1 MDRMDLLKELSPAQ
15 YLGLVR
21 RQFRLIGW
29 TCLGM
34 LLFTAFITLR
44 FLPRSYEGETVII
57 ISASKDQ
64 GLAALGGEGLAAQAL
79 SLLSPIG
86 LTGSVDL
93 YKGILKSRNIA
104 QKVVNRFHLCEQYG
118 VEDPQE
124 AVEKLQ
130 ETTQIRT
137 TEEGFI
143 QVTTKLKGTP
153 RVLHLADIFWR
164 RVAQERDRPVREQ
177 VADMANF
184 YITAMQDYSRETA
197 LSDTRTHREFLQKQV
212 EKARRDQELAYL
224 RLQRFQ
230 EKKGHVSLSDELRAA
245 LDTYGKLRSES
256 FLAQSKVEELQTQI
270 EEVRSR
276 LRRQMQDP
284 AQLPA
289 HAPLLA
295 DLRRK
300 LNDLQYEYR
309 TKAEDMAPAHPEM
322 QRLRVQIQQTQQDL
336 ATETAKVLQAI
347 EQGTAPE
354 LQDLEVQ
361 KSAAEAQVAALKTQL
376 QRFEEQWERVPE
388 DQKDLAQLTLETE
401 VQSKLYS
408 FLMTQLKQAEIAESQ
423 EGEPFHVLDVAIPP
437 LKPSSPHLLINL
449 LAGGLVGWVVGSCLA
464 LKREFSPSPGWPEAA
479 SSGPNAPE

>member
-1 MDRMDLLKELSPAQ
+1 MPNLQRWDSMEILRRLSLAQ
-15 YLGLVR
+15 YIGMVR
-21 RQFRLIGW
+21 RRFRLI
-29 TCLGM
+29 CLTSAGM

-44 FLPRSYEGETVII
+44 FLPRSYEGNTVII

-64 GLAALGGEGLAAQAL
+64 GLAVLGGEGLAAQAL
-79 SLLSPIG
+79 SLFSPLG

-104 QKVVNRFHLCEQYG
+104 QKVVDRFRLCEQYG

-137 TEEGFI
+137 TEEGFL
-143 QVTTKLKGTP
+143 QVTTRLKGTP
-153 RVLHLADIFWR
+153 RVVHLADLFWKGR
-164 RVAQERDRPVREQ
+164 AQERDRPVREQ

-184 YITAMQDYSRETA
+184 YITAMQDYSRQTA
-197 LSDTRTHREFLQKQV
+197 LNDTKAHREFLQKQV
-212 EKARRDQELAYL
+212 EKARQDQELAHL

-256 FLAQSKVEELQTQI
+256 LLAQSKVEELQTQI
-270 EEVRSR
+270 EEIRSR

-300 LNDLQYEYR
+300 LNDLQYEYN
-309 TKAEDMAPAHPEM
+309 TKAEDMAPQHPEM
-322 QRLRVQIQQTQQDL
+322 QRLQVQIRQTQRDL
-336 ATETAKVLQAI
+336 DRETAKVLQAI

-361 KSAAEAQVAALKTQL
+361 KSAAEAQLATLKTQL
-376 QRFEEQWERVPE
+376 QRFEEQLGKVPE

-408 FLMTQLKQAEIAESQ
+408 LLMTQLKQAEIAESQ
-423 EGEPFHVLDVAIPP
+423 EGEPFHMLDEAIPP
-437 LKPSSPHLLINL
+437 LKPASPHLLLNL
-449 LAGGLVGWVVGSCLA
+449 LAGGLVGWVLGSCLA
-464 LKREFSPSPGWPEAA
+464 LKKDLISPDCP
-479 SSGPNAPE
+479 

>member
-1 MDRMDLLKELSPAQ
+1 MARGSLGSNLGYRSDTTIIVSPSRSSRLAS
-15 YLGLVR
+15 LG
-21 RQFRLIGW
+21 G
-29 TCLGM
+29 GE
-34 LLFTAFITLR
+34 
-44 FLPRSYEGETVII
+44 EGEEV
-57 ISASKDQ
+57 
-64 GLAALGGEGLAAQAL
+64 L
-79 SLLSPIG
+79 SLLPSVS

-93 YKGILKSRNIA
+93 YIGILKSRRIA
-104 QKVVNRFHLCEQYG
+104 QQVVERFHLCEYYEA
-118 VEDPQE
+118 EDVQE

-130 ETTQIRT
+130 KDTQIEVT
-137 TEEGFI
+137 KEGFLRVI
-143 QVTTKLKGTP
+143 TTLKGTP
-153 RVLHLADIFWR
+153 RLGRLLEVFQGKL
-164 RVAQERDRPVREQ
+164 AQERDRPVREQ
-177 VADMANF
+177 VAAMANF
-184 YITAMQDYSRETA
+184 YITAMQEYIHETQ
-197 LSDTRTHREFLQKQV
+197 LDTARAQRKFLEKQV

-245 LDTYGKLRSES
+245 LDTYSKLRSES
-256 FLAQSKVEELQTQI
+256 LLAQSKVEELQTQI

-376 QRFEEQWERVPE
+376 QRFEEQWETVPE
-388 DQKDLAQLTLETE
+388 DQKDLAQLTLETK
-401 VQSKLYS
+401 VQSDLYS
-408 FLMTQLKQAEIAESQ
+408 LLVTQWKQAEIAEHQ
-423 EGEPFHVLDVAIPP
+423 EGELFHVLDEAIPP
-437 LKPSSPHLLINL
+437 VKHASPR
-449 LAGGLVGWVVGSCLA
+449 LAVNLVGGSLLSLVLGICLA
-464 LKREFSPSPGWPEAA
+464 FGVEFIR
-479 SSGPNAPE
+479 SSGPRVPACSTTPTVRSSEL

>member
-1 MDRMDLLKELSPAQ
+1 
-15 YLGLVR
+15 
-21 RQFRLIGW
+21 
-29 TCLGM
+29 
-34 LLFTAFITLR
+34 
-44 FLPRSYEGETVII
+44 
-57 ISASKDQ
+57 
-64 GLAALGGEGLAAQAL
+64 
-79 SLLSPIG
+79 
-86 LTGSVDL
+86 VDL
-93 YKGILKSRNIA
+93 YIGILKSRRIA
-104 QKVVNRFHLCEQYG
+104 QQVVERFHLCEYYEA
-118 VEDPQE
+118 EDVQE

-130 ETTQIRT
+130 KDTQIEVT
-137 TEEGFI
+137 KEGFLRVI
-143 QVTTKLKGTP
+143 TTLKGTP
-153 RVLHLADIFWR
+153 RLGRLLEVFQGKL
-164 RVAQERDRPVREQ
+164 AQERDRPVREQ
-177 VADMANF
+177 VAAMANF
-184 YITAMQDYSRETA
+184 YITAMQEYIHETQ
-197 LSDTRTHREFLQKQV
+197 LDTAQAQRKFLEKQV

-464 LKREFSPSPGWPEAA
+464 LKREFSRSPGWPEAA